1 MPENTVL
8 AFANAVRLGAEM
20 VEMDVKRCKTGE
32 LLVLHDGTVDRTT
45 NGKGSDW
52 VNCMVYVALRLEFLA
67 DVLDSR

>member
-1 MPENTVL
+1 
-8 AFANAVRLGAEM
+8 M

-52 VNCMVYVALRLEFLA
+52 ANCMVYVALRLEFLA